1 MRKKPTVD
9 EICKEAQKQT
19 GLSCFGDNPIW
30 RGCLES
36 YFDDL
41 YEHKDSNHLS
51 RFIVRK
57 ESTKRVVQRLRVL
70 NAFKEYPQA
79 LELELPSPIFV
90 VGLPRTGSTFLH
102 QCLAQDSKA
111 MTVPFW
117 QWFDPVPPK
126 EGEKDE
132 RLQKAIAKLNEL
144 KLSIPILESIHL
156 TEAEEADEC
165 YQGW

>member
-1 MRKKPTVD
+1 MASNYIRKKPVTWILWILKWMSWIVDHIPFTTMRKKPTVD

-102 QCLAQDSKA
+102 QCN
-111 MTVPFW
+111 
-117 QWFDPVPPK
+117 
-126 EGEKDE
+126 
-132 RLQKAIAKLNEL
+132 IN
-144 KLSIPILESIHL
+144 I
-156 TEAEEADEC
+156 
-165 YQGW
+165 